1 MVSLSKT
8 LRLILSLLLVI
19 SFVIFY
25 PMFIS
30 IYVWLPLFIGMA
42 GYFLMQ
48 GIEKGRIGYILF
60 PVVYF
65 INLEAN
71 LSLPLFLTIIA
82 TLLVY
87 QLIYS
92 KLHYFKQCYLCRVLL
107 STVSLDILYLLLL
120 LSYDFIF
127 QTSSIGLDMILL
139 YSLSVDF
146 LLAVFL

>member
-92 KLHYFKQCYLCRVLL
+92 KLHYFKQCHLCRVLL

>member
-92 KLHYFKQCYLCRVLL
+92 KLHYFKQCHLCRVIL

-120 LSYDFIF
+120 FSYDFIF